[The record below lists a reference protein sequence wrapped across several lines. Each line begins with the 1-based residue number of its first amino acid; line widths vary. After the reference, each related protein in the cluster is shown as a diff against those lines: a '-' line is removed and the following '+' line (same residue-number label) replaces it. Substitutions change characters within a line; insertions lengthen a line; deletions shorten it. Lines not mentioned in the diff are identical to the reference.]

1 MVAAFSRHPSPIAL
15 STPRLMP
22 IILAVALFMERMDST
37 IISTSLP
44 AIAADI
50 GTSPIALKLAI
61 TTYLVSLAIFIPI
74 SGWVADRFG
83 ALKIFRLAIL
93 VFMIGSIGC
102 AFSNSL
108 EAFVLWRFVQGA
120 GGSMMTPVS
129 RLLLVRGTPR
139 NELIDALA
147 WLTIPALIGPIIGP
161 PVGGFITTYLS
172 WHWIFWINVPIGI
185 FGILMVTKFLD
196 PIEPREPK
204 PLDFRGF
211 FLSGIAFSS
220 FTFGI
225 SVLSLPAVPMTYG
238 YICIAVGVVSGLI
251 YIRHTYR
258 TPHPLLDPKLFRY
271 PLFRMSIFAAS
282 NFRMG
287 LGALPFLLPL
297 MLQMQFGL
305 TPLQSGMTTFVTALG
320 SMGSK
325 FFASRTYNLFGFRNI
340 LAVTTLLSAILLG
353 VNGFFTAE
361 TPVTLI
367 MFCLL
372 VGGLLRS
379 MAFSGVSAMTF
390 ADVPDDESGQATSIN
405 AVAQRISMAMGVAV
419 AGASL
424 DISSSWRG
432 SNLDLT
438 DFHIAFFVVAIVS
451 ASATISFMRLPANA
465 GEMLIKRGGRKRRGL
480 ATE

>member
-1 MVAAFSRHPSPIAL
+1 MN
-15 STPRLMP
+15 RLTP

-74 SGWVADRFG
+74 SGWIADRFG
-83 ALKIFRLAIL
+83 ALKVFRLAIL

-108 EAFVLWRFVQGA
+108 GAFVLWRFVQGA

-139 NELIDALA
+139 HELIDALA
-147 WLTIPALIGPIIGP
+147 WLTIPALVGPIIGP
-161 PVGGFITTYLS
+161 PVGGFITTYLT

-185 FGILMVTKFLD
+185 FGIVMVTKFLD
-196 PIEPREPK
+196 PVESPEPK
-204 PLDFRGF
+204 PLDFTGF
-211 FLSGIAFSS
+211 LLSGLAFSA

-225 SVLSLPAVPMTYG
+225 SILSLPAVPLVYG
-238 YICIAVGVVSGLI
+238 YLGVAVGILSGII
-251 YIRHTYR
+251 YIWHTYR
-258 TPHPLLDPKLFRY
+258 TPHPLLDPKMFRY
-271 PLFRMSIFAAS
+271 PLFRMSVFAAS

-305 TPLQSGMTTFVTALG
+305 TPLQSGLITFVTAFG

-325 FFASRTYNLFGFRNI
+325 FFASRTYNLFGFRNV
-340 LAVTTLLSAILLG
+340 LALTTLLSAVLLG
-353 VNGFFTAE
+353 VNGFFTPE
-361 TPVTLI
+361 TPVALI
-367 MFCLL
+367 MACLL
-372 VGGLLRS
+372 IGGLLRS

-390 ADVPDDESGQATSIN
+390 ADVPDDDSSQATSIN

-419 AGASL
+419 AGGAL
-424 DISSSWRG
+424 DISSRLRG
-432 SNLDLT
+432 GELDLT
-438 DFHIAFFVVAIVS
+438 DFHIAFFVVAAVS
-451 ASATISFMRLPANA
+451 GLATISFLRLPANA
-465 GEMLIKRGGRKRRGL
+465 GEMLVKRGGRRRGRV
-480 ATE
+480 AAE